1 MSYAGNI
8 NVKPNLKKTKAG
20 HRKVEAALK
29 AKKTKYLSDEF
40 KEHLNEV
47 SGQNAANAT
56 PIGHQADATAKLNR
70 VRPVGAGTNTSFEG

>member
-1 MSYAGNI
+1 MAKTV

-20 HRKVEAALK
+20 HKKVEAALK
-29 AKKTKYLSDEF
+29 AKKTTYLSDEF

-70 VRPVGAGTNTSFEG
+70 VRPVGGSQVQSLEG